1 MCIYTYI
8 YLLHH
13 IFFIHSSIDR
23 HLGCFHVLAIL
34 NNAATNMDM
43 QISVWEFDL
52 FLFFWINAQKWDCWI
67 IWLFLIF
74 KELYVVVSRPSAPFY
89 TPINSAQG
97 FWFLHIFTNICY
109 FMFLFLLFF
118 VVANQIGVR
127 WYFIMVLICISL
139 MISDVERLKMLL
151 MSFSL
156 LGVQDSVG
164 TTDWILTLVLL
175 LWLPSP
181 QLLSVPL
188 IYLMAI
194 FISSLKK

>member
-1 MCIYTYI
+1 MTHHNVLKVHLCYAIWQDFFFESWIGFHCVCVCTYIYVCVCIYTYI

-23 HLGCFHVLAIL
+23 CLGCFHVLAIL

-43 QISVWEFDL
+43 QISVWEFVL

-74 KELYVVVSRPSAPFY
+74 KELYIVVSRPSAPFY

-118 VVANQIGVR
+118 CSG
-127 WYFIMVLICISL
+127 
-139 MISDVERLKMLL
+139 
-151 MSFSL
+151 
-156 LGVQDSVG
+156 
-164 TTDWILTLVLL
+164 
-175 LWLPSP
+175 
-181 QLLSVPL
+181 
-188 IYLMAI
+188 
-194 FISSLKK
+194 